1 MSASHY
7 NHLFVPL
14 KPDQLLEGKLF
25 YPLDGQ
31 ILFWHEEW
39 QDYVITVISEFYDYT
54 AGDYKQLPEG
64 APYQLIHGKLVFMP
78 SPFTIHQRISRKLT
92 FEFEHFLREYPKG
105 EIFTAPIDVHFDEH
119 NVFQPDMLFVSIK
132 RSNIIQKWIMGAPD
146 FIVEIASVST
156 EHVDRTKKMETY
168 GKYNVLEYWIINP
181 NDEEVEVYHNHNKE
195 MQHQQT
201 ATKDDTILSKA
212 IEGLK
217 LPVKKIF
224 E

>member
-14 KPDQLLEGKLF
+14 KPDQLLKGKLF
-25 YPLDGQ
+25 YPLEGQ

-54 AGDYKQLPEG
+54 ADDYKQLPEG

-78 SPFTIHQRISRKLT
+78 TPLQIHQHISMNLSIQVGSYVKQNNLG
-92 FEFEHFLREYPKG
+92 HVYA
-105 EIFTAPIDVHFDEH
+105 APLDVHFDEH
-119 NVFQPDMLFVSIK
+119 NVFQPDVLFVSIK
-132 RSNIIQKWIMGAPD
+132 RSNIILKWIMGAPD

-168 GKYNVLEYWIINP
+168 GKHNVLEYWIINP
-181 NDEEVEVYHNHNKE
+181 NEEEVEVYHNHNKE

>member
-7 NHLFVPL
+7 KHLFVPL

-54 AGDYKQLPEG
+54 ADDYKQLPEG

-78 SPFTIHQRISRKLT
+78 SPFFKHQRISSKLNAALANYVYT
-92 FEFEHFLREYPKG
+92 NNLGEVVASPMDVEF
-105 EIFTAPIDVHFDEH
+105 DND
-119 NVFQPDMLFVSIK
+119 NVYQPDLLFVSIK
-132 RSNIIQKWIMGAPD
+132 RNNIIDRWIKGAPD
-146 FIVEIASVST
+146 FVVEIASIST
-156 EHVDRTKKMETY
+156 ENVDRTKKMEMY
-168 GKYNVLEYWIINP
+168 GRHNVLEYCIINP
-181 NDEEVEVYHNHNKE
+181 NEEEVEVYHNHNRE

-201 ATKDDTILSKA
+201 ATKDDTIISKA

-217 LPVKKIF
+217 MPVNKIF